1 MKHDRALTQQIGI
14 VERRLEI
21 RRERTVRHI
30 QQAGAEIK
38 SGIQSGMKWAPLAV
52 VGALGAAAFVV
63 GRRRR
68 ANGAS
73 APLTRVN
80 GAGPAISRTGPG
92 TLATVAALADIVVRI
107 ALAPEVRELWRSEHS
122 SRRPSQNHRNPTP

>member
-1 MKHDRALTQQIGI
+1 MKRGRALTEQIGI

-21 RRERTVRHI
+21 RRERTVQHI
-30 QQAGAEIK
+30 QQADAEIK
-38 SGIQSGMKWAPLAV
+38 SRIQNGMKWAPLGV

-73 APLTRVN
+73 EPSARVN
-80 GAGPAISRTGPG
+80 GGGPVNRTGPG
-92 TLATVAALADIVVRI
+92 ALATVAALADIVVRI
-107 ALAPEVRELWRSEHS
+107 ALAPEVRELWRSDS
-122 SRRPSQNHRNPTP
+122 SRRSSPNHRNPAQ